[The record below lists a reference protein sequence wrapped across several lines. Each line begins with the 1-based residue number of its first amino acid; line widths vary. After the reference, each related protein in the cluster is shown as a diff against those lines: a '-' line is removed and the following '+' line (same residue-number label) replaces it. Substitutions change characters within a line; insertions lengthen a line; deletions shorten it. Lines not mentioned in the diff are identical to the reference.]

1 MPETG
6 RRPMHEVVGF
16 RSAYVAA
23 LSAFLDD
30 GSERTLQAAYE
41 LGRSAL
47 SRGVGLLELAHTH
60 HDAVQAA
67 LGAAEHGDAPRV
79 AAAAGDFL
87 LEALGAYEMV
97 HRGFGEAQET
107 VAYERRQAAMI
118 RRLSTLL
125 ADASLALHAHGSL
138 EEMLRLVVEQA
149 RELTAAAW
157 CLAHTHKIAA
167 GRPVIAE
174 VDAGPDDEAATLDTA
189 YAALASTTHAGSRAY
204 VEFDESC
211 VAVPFEALDGETV
224 GVLAAAP
231 TAGRQFTE
239 LDHAL
244 LVHVGQMA
252 AAALERAMRYRLNA

>member
-1 MPETG
+1 MAETG
-6 RRPMHEVVGF
+6 PRPMHEVVGF
-16 RSAYVAA
+16 RSAYVTA

-30 GSERTLQAAYE
+30 GSERTLRAAYE
-41 LGRSAL
+41 LGRDAL
-47 SRGVGLLELAHTH
+47 SRGLGLLELAHTH

-67 LGAAEHGDAPRV
+67 LDAGEPADTPRV
-79 AAAAGDFL
+79 AAAAGDFM

-118 RRLSTLL
+118 RQLSTLL
-125 ADASLALHAHGSL
+125 ADASLALHAHGSF
-138 EEMLRLVVEQA
+138 EEMLRLVAEQA
-149 RELTAAAW
+149 RELTAASW
-157 CLAHTHKIAA
+157 CLAHTHSVAA
-167 GRPVIAE
+167 RRPVIAQ
-174 VDAGPDDEAATLDTA
+174 VGAGPDDEAATLDAA
-189 YAALASTTHAGSRAY
+189 YATLASTTHAGSRAD
-204 VEFDESC
+204 VESVASF
-211 VAVPFEALDGETV
+211 VAVPLETLDGETV

-231 TAGRQFTE
+231 AAGRRFTE